1 MTREE
6 YKATQEF
13 IMNLAR
19 QVQLIDLTEFLNSIS
34 LSHAMGPIVDP
45 TLYRDAHDNLSKI
58 EKIARAAA
66 EFRRIV
72 MEVRDE

>member
-6 YKATQEF
+6 YQETQEF

-19 QVQLIDLTEFLNSIS
+19 HVQLIDLTEFLNSIS
-34 LSHAMGPIVDP
+34 LSHAMGPMVDP

-58 EKIARAAA
+58 ERIARAAA